1 MKNLLYIAV
10 LSAIPLHAIEIHKE
24 IQHGTQ
30 KEDITITIPLGDEKL
45 YGFQEILK
53 ELNDNPGTI
62 ESQQQPPTTC
72 RERIFQNRAPL
83 IAACATLGS
92 ATIAGTIALIVHF
105 TAA

>member
-10 LSAIPLHAIEIHKE
+10 LSAIPLLAIEIH
-24 IQHGTQ
+24 

-45 YGFQEILK
+45 YDFQEILK

-62 ESQQQPPTTC
+62 ESQQQPPRTC
-72 RERIFQNRAPL
+72 RERIFQNRTPL